1 MYAVLAE
8 ESLTRP
14 VQTPSQQQMTK
25 DSPCLHVHNRI
36 SNLSNN
42 HVLLVSDL
50 CACVQGNKMV
60 SQWSHSSS
68 VTSLNRL
75 MRLQSCEIAMGWCT
89 ARCKMVLFCVKT
101 IMKELH
107 KFELARLKRKKKNIW
122 PSGELYCN
130 QYPFRVPV
138 WLCMLLLMSTANT
151 KYEHCKCIN
160 SQPETEQHACVWTTW
175 SHVYTR
181 VTG

>member
-8 ESLTRP
+8 ELLTRLCSN
-14 VQTPSQQQMTK
+14 TESTTDDK
-25 DSPCLHVHNRI
+25 RLPCLHKHNRI

-50 CACVQGNKMV
+50 CACVQMNKMV

-68 VTSLNRL
+68 VTRLNHL
-75 MRLQSCEIAMGWCT
+75 MRLQSCEKAMGWCT
-89 ARCKMVLFCVKT
+89 ARRLFCVKT
-101 IMKELH
+101 IVKELH
-107 KFELARLKRKKKNIW
+107 KFELARLRRRKKNIW
-122 PSGELYCN
+122 PSGELYRN